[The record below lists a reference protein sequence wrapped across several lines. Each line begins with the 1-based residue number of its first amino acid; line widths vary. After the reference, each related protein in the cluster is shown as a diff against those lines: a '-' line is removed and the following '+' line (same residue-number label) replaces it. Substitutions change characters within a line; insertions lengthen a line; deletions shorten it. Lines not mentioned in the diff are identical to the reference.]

1 MLPRNKW
8 KVLNTDSSKSLISV
22 ILENRNLNT
31 AHLEKFKLSDRLHD
45 PFLLKNMQK
54 ATERIMKAVQSKETI
69 AIYGDYDVDGV
80 VATVLMVKL
89 FERLNYAVQ
98 YFLPNR
104 EKDGYGLRPSGI
116 AYAIEK
122 KVDLLIT
129 VDNGISSQQA
139 IDVAN
144 KNGIDV
150 IITDHH
156 LPEGDLPRAYAIIN
170 PNQSDCSYPFKGIC
184 GAGVVYKIMHAIGSQ
199 LYSEEEFSNLM
210 LSQLDLVTL
219 ATIADMAPIRDEN
232 YALIKFGLKSLTQT
246 MRPGIVELKRVSG
259 LLGKAIT
266 PTAVGYYLGPRLNAA
281 GRLADASLAAQ
292 LLLSKSREEAAGY
305 AHELNALNSERQRR
319 QEEYITKALDDLQ
332 KEQRKVNKVHIVESE
347 EWDLGLL
354 GIISGRLKDR
364 FCRPVIAFTRD
375 SDGNYVGSARSLDNF
390 NITHALTKFNT
401 LLSNYGGHE
410 KAAGLT
416 IPEDNYQR
424 FKKEFI
430 AYVNETLDEEE
441 MVPELVIDT
450 IVNTDQLNE
459 SIVHTIQEIGPFGE
473 SNPEPLLLIEQV
485 RIKDIIPLSQGKHLK
500 FVVQKGGRHM
510 ECVWWGSGIYKD
522 EVRFNEEMDL
532 VFKPSINLWDGR
544 EKLQL
549 VIEDLKYSDCQT

>member
-1 MLPRNKW
+1 
-8 KVLNTDSSKSLISV
+8 
-22 ILENRNLNT
+22 
-31 AHLEKFKLSDRLHD
+31 
-45 PFLLKNMQK
+45 
-54 ATERIMKAVQSKETI
+54 
-69 AIYGDYDVDGV
+69 
-80 VATVLMVKL
+80 
-89 FERLNYAVQ
+89 
-98 YFLPNR
+98 
-104 EKDGYGLRPSGI
+104 
-116 AYAIEK
+116 
-122 KVDLLIT
+122 
-129 VDNGISSQQA
+129 
-139 IDVAN
+139 
-144 KNGIDV
+144 
-150 IITDHH
+150 
-156 LPEGDLPRAYAIIN
+156 
-170 PNQSDCSYPFKGIC
+170 
-184 GAGVVYKIMHAIGSQ
+184 
-199 LYSEEEFSNLM
+199 
-210 LSQLDLVTL
+210 
-219 ATIADMAPIRDEN
+219 
-232 YALIKFGLKSLTQT
+232 
-246 MRPGIVELKRVSG
+246 
-259 LLGKAIT
+259 
-266 PTAVGYYLGPRLNAA
+266 
-281 GRLADASLAAQ
+281 
-292 LLLSKSREEAAGY
+292 
-305 AHELNALNSERQRR
+305 
-319 QEEYITKALDDLQ
+319 
-332 KEQRKVNKVHIVESE
+332 
-347 EWDLGLL
+347 
-354 GIISGRLKDR
+354 
-364 FCRPVIAFTRD
+364 
-375 SDGNYVGSARSLDNF
+375 
-390 NITHALTKFNT
+390 